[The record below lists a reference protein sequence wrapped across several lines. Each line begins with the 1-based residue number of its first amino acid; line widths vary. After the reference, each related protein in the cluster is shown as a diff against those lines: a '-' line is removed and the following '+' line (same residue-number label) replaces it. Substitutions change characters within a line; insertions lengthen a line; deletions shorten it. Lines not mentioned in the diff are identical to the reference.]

1 MNTLKYISRDN
12 YLIVQL
18 DRGAANPMNQEML
31 SEILQMLKDTA
42 ADDAIRGV
50 ILTGKPNFFSA
61 GLDVIELY
69 GYDKPTIRKFWS
81 DFMTMVT
88 EMSAY
93 PKPLIAA
100 ITGHSPAGGCIMAC
114 CADYRVMAN
123 NPKYKIGLNEVAVG
137 IVPRQ
142 NILKL
147 YEFWLGTRKAYQYLL
162 EGKLMSPQ
170 EAEAVGLIDE
180 LVEGEAVLAAA
191 EAKMK
196 KYLRLGQETLCMT
209 KHNLKKEL
217 VEQLAANFEQNV
229 ETTNVRWWSE
239 EGRAL
244 MGHIVAALQ
253 KK

>member
-1 MNTLKYISRDN
+1 MNTLKYITKGD

-18 DRGAANPMNQEML
+18 DRGSANPMNQEML
-31 SEILQMLKDTA
+31 SEILQMLRETA
-42 ADDAIRGV
+42 ADDTVRGV

-61 GLDVIELY
+61 GLDVIELFS
-69 GYDKPTIRKFWS
+69 YDEATIRKFWE

-114 CADYRVMAN
+114 CADYRVMAS

-137 IVPRQ
+137 IVPRK

-170 EAEAVGLIDE
+170 EAQAVGLIDDLIDGE
-180 LVEGEAVLAAA
+180 LVLERA
-191 EAKMK
+191 EDKMK
-196 KYLRLGQETLCMT
+196 QYLKLGQETLCLT
-209 KHNLKKEL
+209 KKNLKKDL
-217 VEQLAANFEQNV
+217 IEQLAADFEQNV
-229 ETTNVRWWSE
+229 ETTTARWWSP

-244 MGHIVAALQ
+244 MGHIVSAL
-253 KK
+253 KKR